1 VNLSLKPPDPFVIFL
16 DRSLGK
22 QVIATTLRSSGFQVE
37 VHDDHFSTD
46 AKDQEWLTDVGRE
59 GWVVLTKDKK
69 IKYRKV
75 ELAAVIAAHAKVF
88 TLSAGSLQGSEMAD
102 IFIKAIPKIKAY
114 VEANIPPYIVRI
126 SKAGLLSTVY
136 P

>member
-1 VNLSLKPPDPFVIFL
+1 LKPPDPSVVFL

-22 QVIATTLRSSGFQVE
+22 QVIATVLRTAGFQVE

-46 AKDQEWLTDVGRE
+46 AKDQEWLTEAGRK
-59 GWVVLTKDKK
+59 GWIVLTKDKK
-69 IKYRKV
+69 IKYRMV
-75 ELAAVIAAHAKVF
+75 ELAAVAAADAKVF
-88 TLSAGSLQGSEMAD
+88 TLTAGSVQGSEMAD
-102 IFIKAIPKIKAY
+102 IFVKAMPKIKAY
-114 VEANIPPYIVRI
+114 VEANAPPYIVRI

>member
-1 VNLSLKPPDPFVIFL
+1 LKPPDPFVVFL

-22 QVIATTLRSSGFQVE
+22 QVIATALRTAGFQVE
-37 VHDDHFSTD
+37 VHDDYFSPE
-46 AKDQEWLTDVGRE
+46 AKDQEWLTQVGRK

-69 IKYRKV
+69 IKYRMV
-75 ELAAVIAAHAKVF
+75 ELAAVVAADAKVF
-88 TLSAGSLQGSEMAD
+88 TLTAGSVQGSEMAD
-102 IFIKAIPKIKAY
+102 IFVKAMPKIKAH
-114 VEANIPPYIVRI
+114 VEANTPPYIVRI

>member
-1 VNLSLKPPDPFVIFL
+1 MKPPDPFVVFL

-22 QVIATTLRSSGFQVE
+22 HVIATALRTVGFQVE
-37 VHDDHFSTD
+37 VHDDHFTAD
-46 AKDQEWLTDVGRE
+46 AKDEQWLTEVGRK

-69 IKYRKV
+69 IKYRVV
-75 ELAAVIAAHAKVF
+75 ELRAVVATNAKVF
-88 TLSAGSLQGSEMAD
+88 TLTAGSVQGSEMAD

-114 VEANIPPYIVRI
+114 VESNAPPFIVRI
-126 SKAGLLSTVY
+126 SKVGLLSTVY